1 MNDNAERS
9 IIDDLDREDE
19 DLTEVVVDELP
30 KCNFCD
36 KPALY
41 DGKTLNGPWAY
52 MCEEHYSYWGVG
64 LGTGRGQK
72 LIIKEEEEH
81 GSK

>member
-9 IIDDLDREDE
+9 IIDDLDRED
-19 DLTEVVVDELP
+19 DLKEVEVDELP

-52 MCEEHYSYWGVG
+52 MCEEHYAYWGVG

-72 LIIKEEEEH
+72 LKLEEEEH